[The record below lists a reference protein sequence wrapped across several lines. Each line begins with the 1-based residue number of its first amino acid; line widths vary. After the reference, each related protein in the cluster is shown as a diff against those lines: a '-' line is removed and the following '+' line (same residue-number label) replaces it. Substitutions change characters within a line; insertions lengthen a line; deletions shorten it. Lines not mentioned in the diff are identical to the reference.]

1 MPRVRFW
8 QPSDLPYLLSM
19 AALTTWEITP
29 EDDRPHTSFAVVA
42 RSAHQNMVGVLESP
56 YGTAIVA
63 EEGGRPVGYLL
74 IGIQPNGRSREPVGY
89 MADIYVEPAFRRS
102 GLSKQFHVVGEEY
115 LRRIGIRKAT
125 NWTHAHNPLGQG
137 ASNRQGFKLWG
148 LMLSKDLR
156 AGVQAPLQQLQ
167 GAGL

>member
-19 AALTTWEITP
+19 AALTTWNITP
-29 EDDRPHTSFAVVA
+29 EDDRPHTSFEVVA
-42 RSAHQNMVGVLESP
+42 RSAHQNMVGVLQSP

-74 IGIQPNGRSREPVGY
+74 IGIQLNGRSREPVGY

-102 GLSKQFHVVGEEY
+102 GLSKHFLAIGEEY

-125 NWTHAHNPLGQG
+125 NWTHAHNPLGQ
-137 ASNRQGFKLWG
+137 ASSNHQGFKLWG
-148 LMLSKDLR
+148 LMLAKDLQ
-156 AGVQAPLQQLQ
+156 AGASLPQLQ